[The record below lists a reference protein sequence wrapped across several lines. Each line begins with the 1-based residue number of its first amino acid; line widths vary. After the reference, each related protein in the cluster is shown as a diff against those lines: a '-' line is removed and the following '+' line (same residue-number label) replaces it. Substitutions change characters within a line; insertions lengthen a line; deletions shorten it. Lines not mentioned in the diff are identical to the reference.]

1 MAGNWKM
8 NLDINGSVALVRGL
22 LDGLPKPFEGP
33 EIMVAPPVT
42 ALAAAREILEGG
54 PISLGA
60 QNLYWEEKGA
70 FTGEISPL
78 QLKDA
83 GCTHVI
89 IGHSERRQHFN
100 ETDEAVNKKLK
111 AALKAGLVPVVCIGE
126 TLAER
131 ESQKTYR
138 VLETQVTGALKG
150 FSHAE
155 LAPLALAY
163 EPVWAIGTG
172 KTATPAQAQDAHLFI
187 RKTAAN
193 LCGRPFADSL
203 RILYGGSVT
212 ADNVDSLMAEPDV
225 DGALVGGASLK
236 VDSFLRIIRF
246 QAPVSR

>member
-1 MAGNWKM
+1 M
-8 NLDINGSVALVRGL
+8 NLDIKGSVALIRGL

-33 EIMVAPPVT
+33 EIMIAPPYT
-42 ALAAAREILEGG
+42 AFAAARETLKGG

-60 QNLYWEEKGA
+60 QDVFWEEKGA

-89 IGHSERRQHFN
+89 IGHSERRQHFHESD
-100 ETDEAVNKKLK
+100 ETVGRKLK
-111 AALKAGLVPVVCIGE
+111 AALKAVLVPVLCIGE

-138 VLETQVTGALKG
+138 VLETQATGALKG

-155 LAPLALAY
+155 LAPLVIAY

-187 RKTAAN
+187 RRTVSN
-193 LCGRPFADSL
+193 LCGEPFAERL

-236 VDSFLRIIRF
+236 TDSFLRIIRF
-246 QAPVSR
+246 QASVSR